1 MPVQVLYFAEFKE
14 ITKKAEENF
23 ELKESTLKELI
34 NVLIKKYKPL
44 KGLIWDDK
52 TQNLSDE
59 ISVVINKN
67 IKSRTNILSTSLNNG
82 DTIAFIL
89 PVSGG

>member
-1 MPVQVLYFAEFKE
+1 MSVQVLYFAEFKE
-14 ITKKAEENF
+14 ITKRAEENF
-23 ELKESTLKELI
+23 ELKDFTLNELI
-34 NVLIKKYKPL
+34 NVLINKYKPL
-44 KGLIWDDK
+44 KSLIWDET
-52 TQNLSDE
+52 TQNLNDE

-67 IKSRTNILSTSLNNG
+67 IKSRTNLLSTSLNNG